1 MKKKKLKNYQIGENS
16 EVLGISLVDSPA
28 IESDFLFFSQQKP
41 LYFENDEKKM
51 VYGAALIPDKPIYR
65 RFDDEE
71 FYVTF
76 SKDVVEKLS
85 QRFLKNGFQKNW
97 TAAHERDI
105 EGVTLTESWIK
116 VDMEKDKSVALGL
129 DANLSEGTWFLG
141 CKVENDDVW
150 QSIKNGEYHGFSVE
164 SFVELEQF
172 AIHSE
177 IDEDSFLDKLKSIIK
192 EAIGAN
198 VQPQQELPTATE
210 EPQEVPVE
218 ETEVVLPME
227 EDPSNAIPTE
237 VQNGAP
243 QPIEQPTE
251 QVEQKNDEYPEIV
264 IPVGEGSINGTPVK
278 IEDGVVQPVEQ
289 PQEEPQPTEEPTNEE
304 SKEDNELKDLISTL
318 TDELASIKQ
327 QLEELK
333 AENARL
339 AAHPSAR
346 PINVNRNT
354 KPIGSVID
362 TIDALRNGSYFK

>member
-1 MKKKKLKNYQIGENS
+1 MKKKKLKNYQIGLNS
-16 EVLGISLVDSPA
+16 EVIGVSMVDSPA
-28 IESDFLFFSQQKP
+28 TESNFLYFAEQKPIYLESD
-41 LYFENDEKKM
+41 EKHL
-51 VYGAALIPDKPIYR
+51 VYGAALVPNKDIYR
-65 RFDDEE
+65 RYDNEE
-71 FYVTF
+71 FYVRF
-76 SKDVVEKLS
+76 SNECVEQLS
-85 QRFLKNGFQKNW
+85 QKFLQNGFQKNW
-97 TAAHERDI
+97 TIAHKSDV
-105 EGVTLTESWIK
+105 EGLTVVESWLK
-116 VDMEKDKSVALGL
+116 TDMEKDKSVALGL
-129 DANLSEGTWFLG
+129 DASLPIGTWFLG

-198 VQPQQELPTATE
+198 VQPQPELPTATE

-237 VQNGAP
+237 VQNGTP
-243 QPIEQPTE
+243 QPIEQPIEQPKVEPTE
-251 QVEQKNDEYPEIV
+251 PQVVE
-264 IPVGEGSINGTPVK
+264 
-278 IEDGVVQPVEQ
+278 QPVEQ
-289 PQEEPQPTEEPTNEE
+289 PQEEPQPIEQPQEEPSNEE
-304 SKEDNELKDLISTL
+304 PKEDNELKDLISTL

-327 QLEELK
+327 QLEDLK

-354 KPIGSVID
+354 KPMGSVIE

>member
-1 MKKKKLKNYQIGENS
+1 MKKKKLKNYQIGLNS
-16 EVLGISLVDSPA
+16 EVIGVSMVDSPA
-28 IESDFLFFSQQKP
+28 TESNFLYFAEQKPIYLESD
-41 LYFENDEKKM
+41 EKHL
-51 VYGAALIPDKPIYR
+51 VYGAALVPNKDIYR
-65 RFDDEE
+65 RYDNEE
-71 FYVTF
+71 FYVRF
-76 SKDVVEKLS
+76 SNECVEQLS
-85 QRFLKNGFQKNW
+85 QKFLQNGFQKNW
-97 TAAHERDI
+97 TIAHKSDV
-105 EGVTLTESWIK
+105 EGLTVVESWLK
-116 VDMEKDKSVALGL
+116 TDMEKDKSVALGL
-129 DANLSEGTWFLG
+129 DASLPIGTWFLG

-198 VQPQQELPTATE
+198 VQPQPELPTATE

-227 EDPSNAIPTE
+227 EDPNNAIPTE
-237 VQNGAP
+237 VQNGTP
-243 QPIEQPTE
+243 QPIEQPIE
-251 QVEQKNDEYPEIV
+251 QPQVEPTEPQ
-264 IPVGEGSINGTPVK
+264 
-278 IEDGVVQPVEQ
+278 VVEQPVEQ
-289 PQEEPQPTEEPTNEE
+289 PQEEPQPIEQPQEEPSNEE
-304 SKEDNELKDLISTL
+304 PKEDNELKDLISTL

-354 KPIGSVID
+354 KPMGSVIE

>member
-1 MKKKKLKNYQIGENS
+1 MKKKKLKNYQIGLNS
-16 EVLGISLVDSPA
+16 EVIGVSMVDSPA
-28 IESDFLFFSQQKP
+28 TESNF
-41 LYFENDEKKM
+41 LYFAEQ
-51 VYGAALIPDKPIYR
+51 KPIYLESDEKHLVYGGALVPNKDIYR
-65 RFDDEE
+65 RYDNEE
-71 FYVTF
+71 VYVRF
-76 SKDVVEKLS
+76 SNECVEQLS
-85 QRFLKNGFQKNW
+85 QKFLQNGFQKNW
-97 TAAHERDI
+97 TIAHKSDV
-105 EGVTLTESWIK
+105 EGLTVVESWLK
-116 VDMEKDKSVALGL
+116 TDMEKDKSVALGL
-129 DANLSEGTWFLG
+129 DANLPIGTWFLG

-198 VQPQQELPTATE
+198 VQPQPELPTTTE

-227 EDPSNAIPTE
+227 EDPNNAIPTE
-237 VQNGAP
+237 VQNGTP
-243 QPIEQPTE
+243 QPIEQPIE
-251 QVEQKNDEYPEIV
+251 QPQVEPTEPQ
-264 IPVGEGSINGTPVK
+264 
-278 IEDGVVQPVEQ
+278 VVEQPVEQ
-289 PQEEPQPTEEPTNEE
+289 PQEEPQPIEQPQEEPSNEE
-304 SKEDNELKDLISTL
+304 PKEDNELKDLISTL

-327 QLEELK
+327 QLEDLK

-354 KPIGSVID
+354 KPIGSVIE

>member
-1 MKKKKLKNYQIGENS
+1 MKKKKLKNYQIGLNS
-16 EVLGISLVDSPA
+16 EVIGVSMVDSPA
-28 IESDFLFFSQQKP
+28 TESNFLYFAEQKPIYLESD
-41 LYFENDEKKM
+41 EKHL
-51 VYGAALIPDKPIYR
+51 VYGAALVPNKDIYR
-65 RFDDEE
+65 RYDNEE
-71 FYVTF
+71 FYVRF
-76 SKDVVEKLS
+76 SNECVEQLS
-85 QRFLKNGFQKNW
+85 QKFLQNGFQKNW
-97 TAAHERDI
+97 TIAHKSDV
-105 EGVTLTESWIK
+105 EGLTVVESWLK
-116 VDMEKDKSVALGL
+116 TDMEKDKSVALGL
-129 DANLSEGTWFLG
+129 DANLPIGTWFLG

-198 VQPQQELPTATE
+198 VQPQPELPTATE

-237 VQNGAP
+237 VQNGTP
-243 QPIEQPTE
+243 QPIEQPIE
-251 QVEQKNDEYPEIV
+251 QPQVEPTEPQ
-264 IPVGEGSINGTPVK
+264 
-278 IEDGVVQPVEQ
+278 VVEQPVEQ
-289 PQEEPQPTEEPTNEE
+289 PQEEPQPIEQPQEEPSNEE
-304 SKEDNELKDLISTL
+304 PKEDNELKDLISTL

-327 QLEELK
+327 QLEDLK

-354 KPIGSVID
+354 KPIGSVIE

>member
-1 MKKKKLKNYQIGENS
+1 MKKKKLKNYQIGLNS
-16 EVLGISLVDSPA
+16 EVIGVSMVDSPA
-28 IESDFLFFSQQKP
+28 TESNFLYFAEQKPIYLESD
-41 LYFENDEKKM
+41 EKHL
-51 VYGAALIPDKPIYR
+51 VYGAALVPNKDIYR
-65 RFDDEE
+65 RYDNEE
-71 FYVTF
+71 FYVRF
-76 SKDVVEKLS
+76 SNECVEQLS
-85 QRFLKNGFQKNW
+85 QKFLQNGFQKNW
-97 TAAHERDI
+97 TIAHKSDV
-105 EGVTLTESWIK
+105 EGLTVVESWLK
-116 VDMEKDKSVALGL
+116 TDMEKDKSVALGL
-129 DANLSEGTWFLG
+129 DANLPIGTWFLG

-198 VQPQQELPTATE
+198 VQPQPELPTATE

-227 EDPSNAIPTE
+227 EDPNNAIPTE
-237 VQNGAP
+237 VQNGTP
-243 QPIEQPTE
+243 QPIEQPT
-251 QVEQKNDEYPEIV
+251 EQKNDEYPEIV

-278 IEDGVVQPVEQ
+278 IEDGIVKPVEQ
-289 PQEEPQPTEEPTNEE
+289 PQEEPQPTEEPSDEE
-304 SKEDNELKDLISTL
+304 PKEDNELKDLISTL

-354 KPIGSVID
+354 KPMGSVIE

>member
-1 MKKKKLKNYQIGENS
+1 MKKKKLKNYQIGLNS
-16 EVLGISLVDSPA
+16 EVIGVSMVDSPA
-28 IESDFLFFSQQKP
+28 TESNF
-41 LYFENDEKKM
+41 LYFAEQ
-51 VYGAALIPDKPIYR
+51 KPIYLESDEKHLVYGGALVPNKDIYR
-65 RFDDEE
+65 RYDNEE
-71 FYVTF
+71 FYVRF
-76 SKDVVEKLS
+76 SNECVEQLS
-85 QRFLKNGFQKNW
+85 QKFLQNGFQKNW
-97 TAAHERDI
+97 TIAHKSDV
-105 EGVTLTESWIK
+105 EGLTVVESWLK
-116 VDMEKDKSVALGL
+116 TDMEKDKSVALGL
-129 DANLSEGTWFLG
+129 DANLPIGTWFLG

-198 VQPQQELPTATE
+198 VQPQPELPTTTE

-237 VQNGAP
+237 VQNGTP
-243 QPIEQPTE
+243 QPIEQPIE
-251 QVEQKNDEYPEIV
+251 QPQVEPTEPQ
-264 IPVGEGSINGTPVK
+264 
-278 IEDGVVQPVEQ
+278 VVEQPVEQ
-289 PQEEPQPTEEPTNEE
+289 PQEEPQPIEQPQEEPSNEE
-304 SKEDNELKDLISTL
+304 PKEDNELKDLISTL

-327 QLEELK
+327 QLEDLK

-354 KPIGSVID
+354 KPIGSVIE

>member
-129 DANLSEGTWFLG
+129 DANLSEGTWFVG
-141 CKVENDDVW
+141 CKVDNDDVW
-150 QSIKNGEYHGFSVE
+150 QSIKNGEFHGFSIE

-172 AIHSE
+172 EIQTQ
-177 IDEDSFLDKLKSIIK
+177 IDEDSFLDKLKGIIN
-192 EAIGAN
+192 EALGRN
-198 VQPQQELPTATE
+198 VQSQAIIDNSNVAEQ
-210 EPQEVPVE
+210 
-218 ETEVVLPME
+218 ETEVLEPVIEQEMSE
-227 EDPSNAIPTE
+227 EEQTAT
-237 VQNGAP
+237 Q
-243 QPIEQPTE
+243 EQPTE
-251 QVEQKNDEYPEIV
+251 QVEQKNDESPEVV
-264 IPVGEGSINGTPVK
+264 IPVEEDSVNGTPVN
-278 IEDGVVQPVEQ
+278 IEDGVAQPVEQ
-289 PQEEPQPTEEPTNEE
+289 PQEEPQEQPSN
-304 SKEDNELKDLISTL
+304 EDNELKDTL
-318 TDELASIKQ
+318 ASLTNELASIKQ

-339 AAHPSAR
+339 ASHPSVN

-354 KPIGSVID
+354 QPMGSVIE
-362 TIDALRNGSYFK
+362 TIDKLRDGSYWK

>member
-1 MKKKKLKNYQIGENS
+1 MKKKKLKNYQIGLNS
-16 EVLGISLVDSPA
+16 EVIGVSMVDSPA
-28 IESDFLFFSQQKP
+28 TESNFLYFAEQKPIYLESD
-41 LYFENDEKKM
+41 EKHL
-51 VYGAALIPDKPIYR
+51 VYGAALVPNKDIYR
-65 RFDDEE
+65 RYDNEE
-71 FYVTF
+71 FYVRF
-76 SKDVVEKLS
+76 SNECVEQLS
-85 QRFLKNGFQKNW
+85 QKFLQNGFQKNW
-97 TAAHERDI
+97 TIAHKSDV
-105 EGVTLTESWIK
+105 EGLTVVESWLK
-116 VDMEKDKSVALGL
+116 TDMEKDKSVALGL
-129 DANLSEGTWFLG
+129 DASLPIGTWFLG

-198 VQPQQELPTATE
+198 VQPQPELPTATE

-227 EDPSNAIPTE
+227 EDPNNAIPTE
-237 VQNGAP
+237 VQNGTP
-243 QPIEQPTE
+243 QPIEQPIEQPKVEPTE
-251 QVEQKNDEYPEIV
+251 PQVVE
-264 IPVGEGSINGTPVK
+264 
-278 IEDGVVQPVEQ
+278 QPVEQ
-289 PQEEPQPTEEPTNEE
+289 PQEEPQPIEQPQEEPSNEE
-304 SKEDNELKDLISTL
+304 PKEDNELKDLISTL

-327 QLEELK
+327 QLEDLK

-354 KPIGSVID
+354 KPIGSVIE